1 MRSLSLELWQWPYW
15 PYFSLIMAV
24 AILFSM
30 NGSDHTCLIMYSYN
44 LCTHIIFLCHLGSE
58 IYQETLVKALAK
70 HFGAR
75 LLVVDSLLL
84 PGVSSP
90 CI

>member
-1 MRSLSLELWQWPYW
+1 M
-15 PYFSLIMAV
+15 
-24 AILFSM
+24 
-30 NGSDHTCLIMYSYN
+30 
-44 LCTHIIFLCHLGSE
+44 HLGSE

-84 PGVSSP
+84 PWVSS
-90 CI
+90 

>member
-1 MRSLSLELWQWPYW
+1 MVCDA
-15 PYFSLIMAV
+15 M
-24 AILFSM
+24 
-30 NGSDHTCLIMYSYN
+30 
-44 LCTHIIFLCHLGSE
+44 HLGSE

-84 PGVSSP
+84 PGVSSSYSLRSDNIVATWRNIIGTEGLCYWYLLLLKDKL
-90 CI
+90 CIFFLLLK

>member
-1 MRSLSLELWQWPYW
+1 
-15 PYFSLIMAV
+15 MAV
-24 AILFSM
+24 AILFS
-30 NGSDHTCLIMYSYN
+30 NNASDHTCLIVIPVLVLLYSSDYSVAM
-44 LCTHIIFLCHLGSE
+44 HLGSE

-84 PGVSSP
+84 PGVSSS
-90 CI
+90 CVFIYW

>member
-1 MRSLSLELWQWPYW
+1 
-15 PYFSLIMAV
+15 MAV
-24 AILFSM
+24 NVYVVTMLLPCPNPPNVCNTIHS
-30 NGSDHTCLIMYSYN
+30 
-44 LCTHIIFLCHLGSE
+44 GSE

-84 PGVSSP
+84 PGVSSSFV
-90 CI
+90 IINSDQKYVAHYFHVTEITK

>member
-1 MRSLSLELWQWPYW
+1 M
-15 PYFSLIMAV
+15 
-24 AILFSM
+24 
-30 NGSDHTCLIMYSYN
+30 
-44 LCTHIIFLCHLGSE
+44 HLGSE

-84 PGVSSP
+84 PGVSSS
-90 CI
+90 CIFIYLLMNIQKLRNFELLHVLLQFFYTEQEIHVGTFEGCRVPERCWEG